1 MIRRLLRDC
10 AYVLPGLPIAVF
22 GFSLLVTLTAAA
34 IVTAPLWIGALLLPA
49 TLTVASGFAEL
60 SRRRLRL
67 WGAVPE
73 PVVYRRRGAG
83 VAGVMRLLGDPRRW
97 LDLIFEAIIAL
108 PVRLVTFVIAVL
120 WIALGPAAI
129 TYFFWSRFIPGE
141 RGLIQLLDL
150 IAPALV
156 PATDTG
162 RYLLDSGV
170 FFTVG
175 VIVLVT
181 LPAVMHGLAWMDA
194 LLATSLLGSGGRGR
208 LPDGG
213 IVAPGIEPEVDHV
226 VGPEAASGAPAER
239 ASGASFSA
247 QAWSWMGAV
256 FAAVVLLAVGWP
268 VTAAVYEVNVA
279 IAMILT
285 VAHSGALVLTLRH
298 SWSGIGLSVVASAA
312 MMGATAESEVSVWP
326 WPVTA
331 MLAQCGVLLVA
342 ALRQRWYVAASGWAA
357 SALLTGAA
365 VVATAPEVPGGV
377 LSTAIV
383 FASVSA
389 GVVLLGSLIRQ
400 WILNAGRLQASEQAS
415 AQQTRRRRELEE
427 RNRIARELHDV
438 VAHSMSVISVQSA
451 TAAYRVPDIGKEA
464 QREFEE
470 IARSSRQA
478 LGEMRML
485 LGILRGDDDVPTA
498 PTPGL
503 GDIEQLVEDTRA
515 SGVTIHV
522 DGFAELPEVPSAA
535 GLAAYR
541 LVQEALSNALRH
553 APGSTVAV
561 TASVEAGELQLTVSN
576 TAPPASDAAPSPGA
590 GLGLEGIEERVSA
603 VGGVVESGPTP
614 EGGFCVEARLPLE

>member
-22 GFSLLVTLTAAA
+22 GFSLLITLTAAS

-49 TLTVASGFAEL
+49 TLIVASGFAEL

-73 PVVYRRRGAG
+73 PVVYRRRGSG

-120 WIALGPAAI
+120 WIVLGPAAI

-156 PATDTG
+156 PGTDAG
-162 RYLLDSGV
+162 RYLLDSAV

-181 LPAVMHGLAWMDA
+181 LPAVMHGLAWLDA

-213 IVAPGIEPEVDHV
+213 RVATDDAPEP
-226 VGPEAASGAPAER
+226 AAVAH
-239 ASGASFSA
+239 SGASFSA

-268 VTAAVYEVNVA
+268 VTAAVYQVHVV

-285 VAHSGALVLTLRH
+285 ATHSGALVLTLRH
-298 SWSGIGLSVVASAA
+298 SWSGIGVSVVASAA
-312 MMGATAESEVSVWP
+312 MMGATAESEVNVWP

-365 VVATAPEVPGGV
+365 VVVAAPEVPGGV

-389 GVVLLGSLIRQ
+389 GVVLLGALTRQ

-451 TAAYRVPDIGKEA
+451 TAAYRVPGIGAEA

-485 LGILRGDDDVPTA
+485 LGILRGEDDVPTA

-503 GDIEQLVEDTRA
+503 GDVEQLVEDTRV
-515 SGVTIHV
+515 SGVTIRI
-522 DGFAELPEVPSAA
+522 DGFAELPAVPSAA

-553 APGSTVAV
+553 APGSAVEV
-561 TASVEAGELQLTVSN
+561 TASVQGRELVLAVTN
-576 TAPPASDAAPSPGA
+576 TAPPESDAVPAPGA

-603 VGGVVESGPTP
+603 VGGVVDSGPTP
-614 EGGFCVEARLPLE
+614 EGGFRVEARLPLG